1 MVWVAS
7 LAHSLRHL
15 RCKSAGVDGLEAEG
29 IAEADGVVGGC
40 GRESEGAVKVELL
53 MGGRLVCRAE
63 VDDVLWA
70 AALGKGAGVFD
81 VGVPGRED
89 LAVEVDAG
97 LAGQIS
103 AA

>member
-1 MVWVAS
+1 
-7 LAHSLRHL
+7 
-15 RCKSAGVDGLEAEG
+15 VDGLESEG

-40 GRESEGAVKVELL
+40 GSESEGAVKVELL
-53 MGGRLVCRAE
+53 VGCWLVCGAE
-63 VDDVLWA
+63 VDDVLRA

-81 VGVPGRED
+81 VGVPGREN

-97 LAGQIS
+97 LAGEIS